1 MTWYNQTRQVEE
13 LLAKTQ
19 SKPASFTVHLH
30 AEHWVLNNGSKFLY
44 NNYAASLLD
53 DIRAHQLPVDFLDLF
68 DASPSIHFYDGCLI
82 AELLDYRPLKANDPP
97 LETPGRTRTVLHPTP
112 ESLWAD
118 VCKIAAAKKQQ
129 EGLVMTDKDALEIE
143 SRILVR
149 LFTCI
154 MPPSHSQQLAT
165 APPLCL
171 DPDPDL
177 TRMVNHIVRV
187 STPTIPTSL
196 KRKASAVDQEE
207 DETDKAR
214 RAKIMQFMNSRAT
227 RVPSANYRIL
237 DAIQRSKQA
246 KESKGTDTP
255 QPQQPPVTVAPSTTQ
270 SPAPSTT
277 ETPAPQHNPPPP
289 TEQEEPAK
297 PKPKPKTE
305 PPPAQITFAKP
316 AVPHPPPA
324 THQFHA
330 QNPTTKASNTPSPRT
345 RTPQSFPA
353 QENVPRISTP
363 SKQQQPSHNQS
374 PRVQQQAP
382 QATQP
387 TKAQTPHPVTYQPPI
402 QNQTQFIHQNPATN
416 TRVNQTKAAAAAA
429 AHSQNPALAAAAAA
443 AVRSATPAQPQQ
455 HNVAA
460 VHLTPQQQQHM
471 IQQHILQQRILQQQQ
486 QQQQSGRASTTPN
499 TQGSAIHGTPV
510 PARATPMITNQ
521 RIASRS
527 PMPPQPQVQ
536 AQQATAQ
543 MAHPQQPQ
551 INFQQ
556 YNTAAAAHF
565 RTLAHQNTASP
576 RPQPTNVANR
586 GAQPNADASTQQ
598 PQQAQMHYAPQ
609 MYGYTQMPPQL
620 NYRMPPM
627 NGAYWMRPGVVVNG
641 QLHGVQPNQ
650 QQQQQQQTQQA
661 QQMMMQMKPPA
672 NTGR

>member
-13 LLAKTQ
+13 LLAKTE
-19 SKPASFTVHLH
+19 SEPASFTIHLH

-68 DASPSIHFYDGCLI
+68 DASPNIHFYDGCLI
-82 AELLDYRPLKANDPP
+82 AELVDYRPQKANDPP
-97 LETPGRTRTVLHPTP
+97 LEKPPRTRTVLHPTP

-129 EGLVMTDKDALEIE
+129 EGLAMTDRDALEIE
-143 SRILVR
+143 SRIL
-149 LFTCI
+149 
-154 MPPSHSQQLAT
+154 LAT

-171 DPDPDL
+171 DPDPHL

-187 STPTIPTSL
+187 STPTVPTSL

-255 QPQQPPVTVAPSTTQ
+255 QPQQPPVTVTPSATQ
-270 SPAPSTT
+270 SPAPSAT
-277 ETPAPQHNPPPP
+277 ETPAPQHNPPAA
-289 TEQEEPAK
+289 EQEDPAK
-297 PKPKPKTE
+297 SKPKPKTE
-305 PPPAQITFAKP
+305 PPPSQITFAKP

-330 QNPTTKASNTPSPRT
+330 QNQTTKASNTPSPRT

-353 QENVPRISTP
+353 QESVPRISTP

-374 PRVQQQAP
+374 PRVQQQVP
-382 QATQP
+382 QAIQP
-387 TKAQTPHPVTYQPPI
+387 AKAQTPHPVTYQPPI
-402 QNQTQFIHQNPATN
+402 QNQTQFIHQNPAAN
-416 TRVNQTKAAAAAA
+416 TRVTQAKAAAA
-429 AHSQNPALAAAAAA
+429 HNQNTVSLAAAAA
-443 AVRSATPAQPQQ
+443 AVRSATPAQQQQQQQ
-455 HNVAA
+455 HNMAA
-460 VHLTPQQQQHM
+460 AHLTPQQQQH
-471 IQQHILQQRILQQQQ
+471 ILQQHLLQQRLLQQQ
-486 QQQQSGRASTTPN
+486 QQQQSGRASTAPT
-499 TQGSAIHGTPV
+499 TQGNAMHGTPV
-510 PARATPMITNQ
+510 PARATPMGTNQ

-536 AQQATAQ
+536 AQQATPQ

-556 YNTAAAAHF
+556 YNTAAAAGY
-565 RTLAHQNTASP
+565 RGLAHANTSSP
-576 RPQPTNVANR
+576 RPQPTNVSSRAPQSNT
-586 GAQPNADASTQQ
+586 DASAQQ
-598 PQQAQMHYAPQ
+598 PQQTQIHYPQ
-609 MYGYTQMPPQL
+609 MYGYPQMQMS
-620 NYRMPPM
+620 YRGMPM
-627 NGAYWMRPGVVVNG
+627 NAAYWMRPGMVVNG
-641 QLHGVQPNQ
+641 QIHGMQPNQ
-650 QQQQQQQTQQA
+650 QQQQQQQQQA

-672 NTGR
+672 NPGR